1 MHDSISGFDI
11 TYSCDICIKKKTC
24 VTGNAI
30 LSNPEPFKQI
40 IQVV

>member
-11 TYSCDICIKKKTC
+11 TYSCDICIKQTC
-24 VTGNAI
+24 VTGNAT
-30 LSNPEPFKQI
+30 LSNPEPSKQI